1 MLLHLAEV
9 HYALNNKENADIFTQ
24 KAQALAKNDYEK
36 KAIQK
41 MQQRLT
47 QT

>member
-1 MLLHLAEV
+1 MLLHLAKV

-24 KAQALAKNDYEK
+24 KAHALAKNSYEK
-36 KAIQK
+36 KAIEK
-41 MQQRLT
+41 MQHRLT